1 MRISLGTAQFG
12 LDYGITNSG
21 GQVPASDVPGILA
34 TARQNAVVDIDT
46 AAAYGSAEDVLQSQA
61 GTLQHFQITT
71 KIPSLMHL
79 DGRDAVDA
87 LTAHIRASHAKLG
100 ATLQTVLLHDI
111 ADLLRPEGLT
121 LWSALEREAATL
133 SIKNL
138 GISVYDRS
146 DIDRALSLVRPDVV
160 QVPISVFDQRLL
172 QDGSLDILLAQGCS
186 IEARSIFLQGLVL
199 SDPATIPYHLRALKP
214 AAFALQAE
222 AAASG
227 ASALE
232 IALGCLRLVGCID
245 RAVVGVTSAQDLAD
259 ICAAKKAP
267 VPAVSYPNFRVLEPR
282 VVDPRYWSQLME
294 EKRAS

>member
-12 LDYGITNSG
+12 LDYGITNSS
-21 GQVPASDVPGILA
+21 GQVEAGTVGDILA
-34 TARQNAVVDIDT
+34 TARQNGIVHIDT
-46 AAAYGSAEDVLQSQA
+46 AAAYGTAEDVLQNHKGQLQ
-61 GTLQHFQITT
+61 GTQITT
-71 KIPSLMHL
+71 KIPSMMHL
-79 DGRDAVDA
+79 SGRDAVEA
-87 LTAHIRASHAKLG
+87 LTAHLHASHAKLG
-100 ATLQTVLLHDI
+100 ATLETVLLHNA
-111 ADLLRPEGLT
+111 ADLLRPEGLM
-121 LWSALEREAATL
+121 LWSTLEREAATL
-133 SIKNL
+133 GIKNI

-146 DIDRALSLVRPDVV
+146 DIDRALSRVRPDVV

-172 QDGSLDILLAQGCS
+172 QDGSLEVLMKHGCS

-199 SDPATIPYHLRALKP
+199 SQPEAIPYHLRALKP
-214 AAFALQAE
+214 AAYKLHGE

-232 IALGCLRLVGCID
+232 IALGCLRLIGCID
-245 RAVVGVTSAQDLAD
+245 RAVVGVTTAQDLAD

-267 VPAVSYPNFRVLEPR
+267 VPAVSYPNFRVLEPK